1 MRLIALFANTPRPSD
16 RRPEEFGQTTRPGE
30 AVWASVTRSRF
41 VLTTAYYVLSLLSRD
56 MDSPHPGLRE
66 THDRRRISLN
76 RIRVQNE
83 GAQFVPTAYVLI
95 DFENVQPKN
104 LEILANRSFNVV
116 VFVGANQTKIP
127 SDLAIALQA
136 LGEQAKYIRISGNGR
151 NALDFHMAFYAGE
164 LSARSPS
171 AHFYI
176 VSKDTGFDPLIKH
189 LKGKNIH
196 AQRVKDLTELAAP
209 SISKAT
215 NKETTLEA
223 VIKNLTDRGQSR
235 PRTVKTLVNT
245 INSVFKVG
253 GPKAQSL
260 VKELEVG
267 RYIEVK
273 QGKVSY
279 KLS

>member
-1 MRLIALFANTPRPSD
+1 M
-16 RRPEEFGQTTRPGE
+16 
-30 AVWASVTRSRF
+30 
-41 VLTTAYYVLSLLSRD
+41 
-56 MDSPHPGLRE
+56 
-66 THDRRRISLN
+66 
-76 RIRVQNE
+76 
-83 GAQFVPTAYVLI
+83 PTSYVLI

-104 LEILANRSFNVV
+104 LEILANRPFNVV

-136 LGEQAKYIRISGNGR
+136 HGEKGRYVRISGNGR
-151 NALDFHMAFYAGE
+151 NALDFHMAFYMGE
-164 LSARSPS
+164 LAARSPG

-176 VSKDTGFDPLIKH
+176 VSKDAGFDPLVKH
-189 LKGKNIH
+189 LKSKNIH

-209 SISKAT
+209 SAKTNSKEAT
-215 NKETTLEA
+215 IEA
-223 VIKNLTDRGQSR
+223 VIKNLSDRGQSR
-235 PRTVKTLVNT
+235 PRTVKTLANT

-253 GPKAQSL
+253 EQKAQSL
-260 VKELEVG
+260 VKELQAG